1 RSAGP
6 TSRRRPPVSTDL
18 RPSTRDE
25 FVAMADALRAR
36 DGYVEPAA
44 FGIGVATFAEADG
57 SVLDTWYGA
66 VNLDENHGAAAI
78 VADVVGHHGGA
89 ATYEL
94 SPAHLEEVLARCA
107 PVLDDG
113 GDHPNLRVL
122 GALAAGDRG
131 PSELPVRRRPVV
143 TFIGA
148 LDEAPVDAHD
158 VYLRL
163 HLLSTRKVQP
173 HGLSLEGQFGLLAN
187 VVWTSLGLCDVPSF
201 DAVRSRL
208 RAAGVQLTVHGVD
221 KFPRMVDYVMPTG
234 VRIADADRVR
244 LGAHLAEGTTVMH
257 EGFVNFNAGT
267 LGPSM
272 VEGRISAG
280 VAGRPNSDVRG
291 GASVMGT
298 HIARAS

>member
-1 RSAGP
+1 SAGP

-113 GDHPNLRVL
+113 GDHRSEERRV
-122 GALAAGDRG
+122 GK
-131 PSELPVRRRPVV
+131 SCFTLP
-143 TFIGA
+143 
-148 LDEAPVDAHD
+148 E
-158 VYLRL
+158 
-163 HLLSTRKVQP
+163 
-173 HGLSLEGQFGLLAN
+173 
-187 VVWTSLGLCDVPSF
+187 
-201 DAVRSRL
+201 RSNDIKYAR
-208 RAAGVQLTVHGVD
+208 
-221 KFPRMVDYVMPTG
+221 Y
-234 VRIADADRVR
+234 
-244 LGAHLAEGTTVMH
+244 
-257 EGFVNFNAGT
+257 
-267 LGPSM
+267 
-272 VEGRISAG
+272 
-280 VAGRPNSDVRG
+280 
-291 GASVMGT
+291 AS
-298 HIARAS
+298 I